1 MADSSSVRCTLPATA
16 MPEIERALRTMI
28 RQCLQDGT
36 LPRLKPCATWGGP
49 GTGRACRA
57 CGRPITKDQME
68 FEVDVASGEPASQ
81 VLRAESQVLYLHATC
96 FAAWELERDLWLR
109 ANPS

>member
-1 MADSSSVRCTLPATA
+1 
-16 MPEIERALRTMI
+16 MPEIERALRKMI
-28 RQCLQDGT
+28 RERLQDGT
-36 LPRLKPCATWGGP
+36 LPRLKSSATWGGP

-57 CGRPITKDQME
+57 CGRTITKDEME

-96 FAAWELERDLWLR
+96 FAAWELELELWLR
-109 ANPS
+109 ANPT